1 MKINKQVL
9 FFLLFFYFFLFKAF
23 LEKQI
28 SILKYADELAALIAV
43 PIFLVQ
49 MKRDRFKL
57 KMGAIQVGYGR
68 YIVLMMIVGAVSS
81 LRFRYQPVAA
91 ALSDAFLNVK
101 FWLAIYVGK
110 SFIPGFLCQRNAKD
124 VFAHIKLM
132 TWFYVTMVAM
142 DTLFKIFPADI
153 RYGLRSIQ
161 LFYPHP
167 TYFVNCCI
175 FLISILLSI
184 RDWINGSEK
193 YLAILLLLMC
203 TTLRSKA
210 FGIACTIALIYYFA
224 YIRKKKITVRTV
236 ALFAPVVV
244 ALSWE
249 QIEYYF
255 FSSIQND
262 SARYQLLVKSIQ
274 VANDHFPFGGGFAT
288 YASYYSAVYYSPFY
302 ERYGLSTVNGLRPDG
317 GAFISDSFW
326 PMILGQFGWLGLICY
341 CAALLALFMRIQKM
355 REYSKAIY
363 TSGLSIL
370 VHLLITSTGESAFV
384 HPLAIP
390 LAIWLGILFQT
401 RKPEKLP

>member
-1 MKINKQVL
+1 M
-9 FFLLFFYFFLFKAF
+9 
-23 LEKQI
+23 
-28 SILKYADELAALIAV
+28 
-43 PIFLVQ
+43 
-49 MKRDRFKL
+49 
-57 KMGAIQVGYGR
+57 
-68 YIVLMMIVGAVSS
+68 
-81 LRFRYQPVAA
+81 
-91 ALSDAFLNVK
+91 
-101 FWLAIYVGK
+101 
-110 SFIPGFLCQRNAKD
+110 
-124 VFAHIKLM
+124 
-132 TWFYVTMVAM
+132 
-142 DTLFKIFPADI
+142 
-153 RYGLRSIQ
+153 
-161 LFYPHP
+161 
-167 TYFVNCCI
+167 
-175 FLISILLSI
+175 
-184 RDWINGSEK
+184 
-193 YLAILLLLMC
+193 
-203 TTLRSKA
+203 
-210 FGIACTIALIYYFA
+210 
-224 YIRKKKITVRTV
+224 RTV

-274 VANDHFPFGGGFAT
+274 VANEHFPFGSGFAT
-288 YASYYSAVYYSPFY
+288 YGSYYSAVYYSPLY
-302 ERYGLSTVNGLRPDG
+302 EGYGLSTVNGLRPDG

>member
-1 MKINKQVL
+1 MKIHKQFL
-9 FFLLFFYFFLFKAF
+9 FFLCFFYLFLFRGL
-23 LEKQI
+23 LEQQI
-28 SILKYADELAALIAV
+28 SLLKYADEIVALVAF
-43 PIFLVQ
+43 PIFLLQ
-49 MKRDRFKL
+49 LKRNHFKL
-57 KMGAIQVGYGR
+57 RLSGVLVGYGR
-68 YIVLMMIVGAVSS
+68 YIVLLIVIGMVSS
-81 LRFRYQPVAA
+81 LHFHYQPRTA
-91 ALSDAFLNVK
+91 ALSDSFLCIK
-101 FWLAIYVGK
+101 FWLAIYVGE
-110 SFIPGFLCQRNAKD
+110 FFLPGFLCQKFAKS
-124 VFAHIKLM
+124 VFFHIKLM
-132 TWFYVTMVAM
+132 TWFYMALVVV
-142 DTLFKIFPADI
+142 DNVFHVFPASI
-153 RYGLRSIQ
+153 RYGLRSTQ
-161 LFYPHP
+161 LFYGHP
-167 TYFVNCCI
+167 TVFVSCCV
-175 FLISILLSI
+175 FLIAILLSI
-184 RDWINGSEK
+184 RDWISGSEK
-193 YLAILLLLMC
+193 YLIILLLLMC
-203 TTLRSKA
+203 STLRSKA
-210 FGIACTIALIYYFA
+210 FGSAFTIALIYYFA

-274 VANDHFPFGGGFAT
+274 VANEHFPFGSGFAT
-288 YASYYSAVYYSPFY
+288 YGSYYSAVYYSPLY
-302 ERYGLSTVNGLRPDG
+302 EGYGLSTVNGLRPDG